1 VSGGSFDYAYIRV
14 EGFSENLLLR
24 LDSSDKVDE
33 YGDTPNKFKSE
44 TLSKLYEIERMVRV
58 TSALMKEVEWLYSG
72 DTSDDSFMKR
82 VAGIEAHLDWCINID
97 E

>member
-1 VSGGSFDYAYIRV
+1 
-14 EGFSENLLLR
+14 
-24 LDSSDKVDE
+24 
-33 YGDTPNKFKSE
+33 
-44 TLSKLYEIERMVRV
+44 MVRV